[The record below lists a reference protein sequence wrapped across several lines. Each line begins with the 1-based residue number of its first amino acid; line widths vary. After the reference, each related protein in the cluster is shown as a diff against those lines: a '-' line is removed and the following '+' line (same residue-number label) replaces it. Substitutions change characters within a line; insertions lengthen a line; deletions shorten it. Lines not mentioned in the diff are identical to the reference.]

1 MIRRFSAT
9 WVYTLTS
16 PPLKNG
22 IVSVDEN
29 GVIVD
34 IVDTNG
40 QLPELERLEHHSG
53 IIVPGFI
60 NAHCHLELSHL
71 QGKLSEKNG
80 MGGFLGE
87 INLLRSIPEEDMLIA
102 ARKSDRDMYRQG
114 IVAVGDISNSSLT
127 TSVKSSSPIDY
138 FSFVETFG
146 FHPSR
151 ASMAMD
157 IALLIWY
164 RFNDEGL
171 KASIVPHS
179 PYSVSKELFEEIRNL
194 DDSMS
199 SILSIHNQE
208 SLAENEFFKTGK
220 GPLRQHIVENVG
232 IDASHWKP
240 TGKNSLESFLPMI
253 AENKK
258 LLLIHNTFTTAAD
271 INMLKKLRRTDNVFI
286 VFCPNSNLF
295 IENSLPP
302 VEMLMAEGLN
312 ICLGTDSLASNH
324 QLSIL
329 SEMVTLHHHFPNI
342 ELSELLTW
350 ACRNGAKALEMDQK
364 LGTLEVGKK
373 PGLVLIKGA
382 DLKNNR
388 LTNLTRGARLI

>member
-16 PPLKNG
+16 PPLQNG

-34 IVDTNG
+34 IADTNG
-40 QLPELERLEHHSG
+40 KLPELERLEHHSG
-53 IIVPGFI
+53 IIAPGFI

-71 QGKLSEKNG
+71 KGKFSGRKG
-80 MGGFLGE
+80 IGGFLGE
-87 INLLRSIPEEDMLIA
+87 INRLRNNREADMMEA
-102 ARKSDRDMYRQG
+102 AGKADRDMYRQG

-127 TSVKSSSPIDY
+127 TSVKSSSQIDY
-138 FSFVETFG
+138 FTFVETFG

-151 ASMAMD
+151 ATRAMD

-179 PYSVSKELFEEIRNL
+179 PYSVSNELFVEIRNL
-194 DDSMS
+194 DDTMS
-199 SILSIHNQE
+199 SILSVHNQE
-208 SLAENEFFKTGK
+208 SLAENEFFITGQ
-220 GPLRQHIVENVG
+220 GSLRHHMVENLG

-240 TGKNSLESFLPMI
+240 TGKNSLESVLPLI

-271 INMLKKLRRTDNVFI
+271 INILKKLRRTDNVFM
-286 VFCPNSNLF
+286 VLCPNSNLF
-295 IENSLPP
+295 IENSLPL
-302 VEMLMAEGLN
+302 VEMLRAEGLN

-329 SEMVTLHHHFPNI
+329 SEMVTLHYHFPNI

-350 ACRNGAKALEMDQK
+350 ACLNGAKALELDHK
-364 LGTLEVGKK
+364 LGTLEVGKN

-382 DLKNNR
+382 DIKNHR
-388 LTNLTRGARLI
+388 LTNLTRIVRLI

>member
-9 WVYTLTS
+9 WVYTMNS

-34 IVDTNG
+34 ITDTNG
-40 QLPELERLEHHSG
+40 RLPELERLEYYSG
-53 IIVPGFI
+53 IIAPGFI

-71 QGKLSEKNG
+71 KGKLSGKNG
-80 MGGFLGE
+80 LAGFLSE
-87 INLLRSIPEEDMLIA
+87 INLLRNTQEGVMLA
-102 ARKSDRDMYRQG
+102 AAQKADREMHRQG

-127 TSVKSSSPIDY
+127 TSVKCNSPTDY
-138 FSFVETFG
+138 FTFVETFG

-151 ASMAMD
+151 ASRAMD
-157 IALLIWY
+157 IALLIWH
-164 RFNDEGL
+164 RFNVEGL

-179 PYSVSKELFEEIRNL
+179 PFSVSNELFEEIRNL
-194 DDSMS
+194 NDTLS

-208 SLAENEFFKTGK
+208 SAAENDFFKTGT
-220 GPLRQHIVENVG
+220 GPIRQHIVENLG
-232 IDASHWKP
+232 IDASQWKP
-240 TGKNSLESFLPMI
+240 TGKNSLESVLPLI
-253 AENKK
+253 SENKK
-258 LLLIHNTFTTAAD
+258 LLLIHNTFTTASD
-271 INMLKKLRRTDNVFI
+271 ITTFRKFRRTDNVFM
-286 VFCPNSNLF
+286 VLCPNSNLF

-302 VEMLMAEGLN
+302 VEMIKAEGLN
-312 ICLGTDSLASNH
+312 ICLGTDSLASNR

-329 SEMVTLHHHFPNI
+329 SEMVTLQHHFPNI

-350 ACRNGAKALEMDQK
+350 ACLNGAKALEMGHK

-382 DLKNNR
+382 DMKNHR
-388 LTNLTRGARLI
+388 LTNLSRVVRLI

>member
-9 WVYTLTS
+9 WVYTLIS

-22 IVSVDEN
+22 IVSVDEK
-29 GVIVD
+29 GEIVD
-34 IVDTNG
+34 IKDTNG
-40 QLPELERLEHHSG
+40 HLPELERLEHHSG

-71 QGKLSEKNG
+71 KGKLSGKNG
-80 MGGFLGE
+80 IGGFLGE
-87 INLLRSIPEEDMLIA
+87 INLLRNIPEEELMDA
-102 ARKSDRDMYRQG
+102 ARKADREMHRQG

-138 FSFVETFG
+138 FTFVETFG

-151 ASMAMD
+151 ATRAMD

-199 SILSIHNQE
+199 SIVSIHNQE
-208 SLAENEFFKTGK
+208 SPAENEFFKTGK
-220 GPLRQHIVENVG
+220 GPLRQHIVENLR

-240 TGKNSLESFLPMI
+240 TTKNSLESVLPLI

-258 LLLIHNTFTTAAD
+258 LLLIHNTFTTASE
-271 INMLKKLRRTDNVFI
+271 ISTLRKLRRTDNVFM
-286 VFCPNSNLF
+286 VLCPNSNLF
-295 IENSLPP
+295 IENSLPL
-302 VEMLMAEGLN
+302 VDMFRAEGMS

-329 SEMVTLHHHFPNI
+329 SEMVTLQHHFANI

-350 ACRNGAKALEMDQK
+350 ACLNGAKALEMDDK

-373 PGLVLIKGA
+373 PGLLLIKGA
-382 DLKNNR
+382 DMKNHR
-388 LTNLTRGARLI
+388 LNPNSSVHRLV

>member
-22 IVSVDEN
+22 IVSVDEK
-29 GVIVD
+29 GEIVD
-34 IVDTNG
+34 IKDTNG
-40 QLPELERLEHHSG
+40 HLPELERLEHHSG

-71 QGKLSEKNG
+71 KGKLSGKNG
-80 MGGFLGE
+80 IGGFLGE
-87 INLLRSIPEEDMLIA
+87 INLLRNIPEEELMDA
-102 ARKSDRDMYRQG
+102 ARKADREMHRQG

-138 FSFVETFG
+138 FTFVENF
-146 FHPSR
+146 
-151 ASMAMD
+151 
-157 IALLIWY
+157 I
-164 RFNDEGL
+164 
-171 KASIVPHS
+171 
-179 PYSVSKELFEEIRNL
+179 
-194 DDSMS
+194 
-199 SILSIHNQE
+199 
-208 SLAENEFFKTGK
+208 
-220 GPLRQHIVENVG
+220 

-240 TGKNSLESFLPMI
+240 TTKNSLESVLPLI

-258 LLLIHNTFTTAAD
+258 LLLIHNTFTTASE
-271 INMLKKLRRTDNVFI
+271 ISTLRKLRRTDNVFM
-286 VFCPNSNLF
+286 VLCPNSNLF
-295 IENSLPP
+295 IENSLPL
-302 VEMLMAEGLN
+302 VDMFRAEGMS

-329 SEMVTLHHHFPNI
+329 SEMVTLQHHFANI

-350 ACRNGAKALEMDQK
+350 ACLNGAKALEMDDK

-373 PGLVLIKGA
+373 PGLLLIKGA
-382 DLKNNR
+382 DMKNHR
-388 LTNLTRGARLI
+388 LNPNSSVHRLV

>member
-29 GVIVD
+29 GLIVD
-34 IVDTNG
+34 IADTNG
-40 QLPELERLEHHSG
+40 RLSELERQEHHSG

-71 QGKLSEKNG
+71 KGKLSGKKG
-80 MGGFLGE
+80 LGGFLGE
-87 INLLRSIPEEDMLIA
+87 INLLRNMQEDVMLA
-102 ARKSDRDMYRQG
+102 AAQKADRDMYRQG

-127 TSVKSSSPIDY
+127 TIVKCNSQIEY
-138 FSFVETFG
+138 FTFIETFG

-151 ASMAMD
+151 ASRAMD
-157 IALLIWY
+157 IALQVWY
-164 RFNDEGL
+164 RFKDKGL

-194 DDSMS
+194 DDIMS
-199 SILSIHNQE
+199 SIVSIHNQE
-208 SLAENEFFKTGK
+208 SLAENEFFITGQ
-220 GPLRQHIVENVG
+220 GSLMQHMVENLG
-232 IDASHWKP
+232 IDASHWNA
-240 TGKNSLESFLPMI
+240 TGKNSLESVLPLI

-258 LLLIHNTFTTAAD
+258 LLLIHNTFTTSAD
-271 INMLKKLRRTDNVFI
+271 ISKLRKLRKTGTVFL
-286 VFCPNSNLF
+286 VLCPNSNLF

-302 VEMLMAEGLN
+302 VEMLSAEGLN

-324 QLSIL
+324 QLSVL
-329 SEMVTLHHHFPNI
+329 SEMVTLQHHFPNI

-350 ACRNGAKALEMDQK
+350 ACLNGAIAMELDDK

-382 DLKNNR
+382 DLKNHKLNTYSR
-388 LTNLTRGARLI
+388 VQRLI